1 MRLRRLTLQN
11 YRNAA
16 LVQCAFE
23 GRLQFFIGGN
33 GQGKTNLLEAVGC
46 LTALRSFRT
55 SDNRH
60 LIAHGQAEAAIACT
74 VEHERFGETTVT
86 VKLRADGK
94 EVWTDHERV
103 TRLADYL
110 GRFPTVV
117 FSSQDQQLIRGAPT
131 GRRRWLDLTLAAMD
145 AGYLKT
151 LQTYH
156 RALAERNAL
165 LKRGQA
171 APMRRRNWRH
181 SNRRSRRR
189 RPISAPVARKAC
201 GHSARRSLAPM
212 RASPKR
218 SSSSS
223 RTNPTG
229 SMEATRRRGACCS
242 KRRVRA
248 MPNFEQPC
256 PDRIAM
262 TSSVQ

>member
-103 TRLADYL
+103 TRLADHL
-110 GRFPTVV
+110 
-117 FSSQDQQLIRGAPT
+117 
-131 GRRRWLDLTLAAMD
+131 
-145 AGYLKT
+145 
-151 LQTYH
+151 
-156 RALAERNAL
+156 
-165 LKRGQA
+165 
-171 APMRRRNWRH
+171 
-181 SNRRSRRR
+181 
-189 RPISAPVARKAC
+189 
-201 GHSARRSLAPM
+201 
-212 RASPKR
+212 
-218 SSSSS
+218 
-223 RTNPTG
+223 
-229 SMEATRRRGACCS
+229 
-242 KRRVRA
+242 
-248 MPNFEQPC
+248 
-256 PDRIAM
+256 
-262 TSSVQ
+262 